1 MKIVVLI
8 AALAAAVTGLSCNRD
23 NSPSESSPA
32 ATTPAPTPTPTPD
45 PGGGGVSAPGT
56 KQTRIYFTKNHN
68 KGTGSPYNT
77 DCIGIVG
84 TERIGAKTGK
94 PATTSPPK
102 PAEPGTKIIW
112 HIKVNNGENDDDKC
126 DNLNMADVNLRFVTD
141 VMGAAQMKKLTATG
155 ATIQGEVTSDPMD
168 VGAVIDHKYWVY
180 IGNEKAGPD
189 PIIVIN
195 CGSCGPPPTQ

>member
-8 AALAAAVTGLSCNRD
+8 AALAAALTGLSCNRD
-23 NSPSESSPA
+23 TSPSESSPT
-32 ATTPAPTPTPTPD
+32 ATTPAPTPAPD
-45 PGGGGVSAPGT
+45 PGGGVSAPGT

-68 KGTGSPYNT
+68 KGMGSPYNT
-77 DCIGIVG
+77 DCVGVVG

-94 PATTSPPK
+94 TTTSPP
-102 PAEPGTKIIW
+102 EPGTKIIW

-126 DNLNMADVNLRFVTD
+126 ENLNMADVNLRFVTD
-141 VMGAAQMKKLTATG
+141 VMGAAAMKKLTATG

-168 VGAVIDHKYWVY
+168 VGAVIEHKYQVF
-180 IGNEKAGPD
+180 IGNNAAGPD